1 MVAVFSPL
9 LYLPFLQQS
18 FLKSNMFCSSTLY
31 PLVLLLILP
40 LSYGWT
46 STYHYGCQTFAFSS
60 RSLRGK
66 IGFPPVSLRGLR
78 MSKEDSCKDFT
89 LLVCRSTSCA
99 KQRQVLGLDEF
110 HTLVALD
117 SQRPPELANVEIE
130 ETSCLG
136 QCNFGPCVS
145 VQHIDYDG
153 PVALEGMNDRE
164 FNARVFCR

>member
-1 MVAVFSPL
+1 
-9 LYLPFLQQS
+9 
-18 FLKSNMFCSSTLY
+18 MFCTLY
-31 PLVLLLILP
+31 PLVLLLTLP

-46 STYHYGCQTFAFSS
+46 STYHYGYQTSAFSS
-60 RSLRGK
+60 RSLRETK
-66 IGFPPVSLRGLR
+66 GFPSASLHGLQ

-89 LLVCRSTSCA
+89 LLVCSSTSCA
-99 KQRQVLGLDEF
+99 KQRQALGLDEF

-117 SQRPPELANVEIE
+117 SQRPPDLANVEIE

-136 QCNFGPCVS
+136 QCDFGPCVS

-153 PVALEGMNDRE
+153 PVSLEGMNDRE